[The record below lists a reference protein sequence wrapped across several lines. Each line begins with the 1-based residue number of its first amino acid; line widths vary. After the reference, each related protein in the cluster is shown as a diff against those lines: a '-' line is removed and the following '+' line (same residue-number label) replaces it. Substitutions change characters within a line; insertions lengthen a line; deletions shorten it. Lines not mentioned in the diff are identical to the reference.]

1 MNFRVRFSSGAPSF
15 SPIPPSSPSRA
26 LEALAA
32 LLRRHSNDGAL
43 HAELDGLLHENDG
56 GLRAEGLLA
65 LAQRQEAAGR
75 TDIAAE
81 IYAAVA
87 GDDPASRG
95 DALGRVPRRR
105 AEERLAVLQG
115 RGPLG
120 ARVELLGRHFAQQAS
135 DPALLAG
142 MAVGGAV
149 FQTLRLA
156 TLSRLAA
163 SPTASLFT
171 RGLGAR
177 ALSWGAGFA
186 LEVPA
191 FTLATR
197 GFNGLLGREQ
207 DWSREA
213 LGRELLS
220 AGITLFLLKSSGAG
234 ATALTRRLAGAEG
247 TAGVLTRFSVAAL
260 PQAAAFT
267 GILGAHAL
275 EARLGLR
282 PSGDVAN
289 AVVESLATLLQFHVG
304 GRLIHR
310 ATGGSYERRLE
321 AIGRHLESSRLLAP
335 RPPSAPSLLPGEGT
349 LRPALAGQTGPLLP
363 NAVFMSSN
371 NSNVSPSNRP
381 PAFHEGIEASGGG
394 KIVAH
399 PAQLRDLK
407 ADLDRIEGSLY
418 SIFRAE
424 TGTQGWET
432 GARDTAREMQA
443 VVEEL
448 QHRIGQEPSRAE
460 LLPYLAELG
469 LEYRT
474 IQHLVDRAIL
484 ADREMPPSDALDIHR
499 FFTYYYR
506 STNNLINFIDHTAL
520 IQQPLE
526 NARRARSW
534 LQRGLE
540 GERSAEIED
549 AVIHPDSPYGRLPD
563 GSYSLL
569 RSGLHVAVIG
579 DENAPRTFQL
589 AEMGHRVT
597 HLSDDLSVLRTT
609 ERRLHLRTQ
618 RKRESGEYKFD
629 FNPAVEFRPED
640 GAMPPADLIEAFF
653 PRQLSELAPRSSH
666 ERQAILQ
673 DFLTH
678 QIKARLAP
686 EGSAFILA
694 ERDEAI
700 EDLAN
705 LVLRDRGLELLE
717 VRQRRTHLPLLGGAA
732 VSIEPGEAMV
742 SWLLFRRLGDAP
754 R

>member
-1 MNFRVRFSSGAPSF
+1 M
-15 SPIPPSSPSRA
+15 
-26 LEALAA
+26 AA
-32 LLRRHSNDGAL
+32 LLRRHSNDAAL
-43 HAELDGLLHENDG
+43 HDEMDNLRRESDAGLQ
-56 GLRAEGLLA
+56 AEGLLS
-65 LAQRQEAAGR
+65 LGLRQETAGR
-75 TDIAAE
+75 ADLAAE
-81 IYAAVA
+81 IYATVA
-87 GDDPASRG
+87 GTDRDGP
-95 DALGRVPRRR
+95 LQRR

-120 ARVELLGRHFAQQAS
+120 ARIEFLGRHFAQQAS

-149 FQTLRLA
+149 FQSLRLA

-186 LEVPA
+186 FEVPA

-197 GFNGLLGREQ
+197 GFHTLLGREL

-213 LGRELLS
+213 LGHELLS
-220 AGITLFLLKSSGAG
+220 AGITLFLLKSSGTG
-234 ATALTRRLAGAEG
+234 ATSLTRRLARSEG
-247 TAGVLTRFSVAAL
+247 SASALTRFSVAAL

-275 EARLGLR
+275 EAHLGLR
-282 PSGDVAN
+282 PGGDAAN

-304 GRLIHR
+304 GRLLHR

-321 AIGRHLESSRLLAP
+321 ALGRHLEASRLLTP
-335 RPPSAPSLLPGEGT
+335 RPPAAPGLLPVAGT
-349 LRPALAGQTGPLLP
+349 LRPALAGETGLLP
-363 NAVFMSSN
+363 NTVFMSN
-371 NSNVSPSNRP
+371 NSKASPSNRP
-381 PAFHEGIEASGGG
+381 PAFHEGIEPSGG

-399 PAQLRDLK
+399 PLQLRDLK
-407 ADLDRIEGSLY
+407 AEIDRIEVSLFSVY
-418 SIFRAE
+418 RGE
-424 TGTQGWET
+424 NGTKGWEPRV
-432 GARDTAREMQA
+432 RDTAREMQA
-443 VVEEL
+443 IIEEL
-448 QHRIGQEPSRAE
+448 QHRIGQEPSRAA

-469 LEYRT
+469 IEYRT

-484 ADREMPPSDALDIHR
+484 AGRELPPSDALDIHR

-540 GERSAEIED
+540 GEHSAEIED
-549 AVIHPDSPYGRLPD
+549 AMIHPHSPYARLPD
-563 GSYSLL
+563 GSYNLQ
-569 RSGLHVAVIG
+569 RTGLHVAIIG

-618 RKRESGEYKFD
+618 RKRESGEYRFD
-629 FNPAVEFRPED
+629 FSPAVEFRPE
-640 GAMPPADLIEAFF
+640 AEEMPPADLIEAFF
-653 PRQLSELAPRSSH
+653 PRQLSELAPRSSP
-666 ERQAILQ
+666 ERQAALQ
-673 DFLTH
+673 DFLNR

-694 ERDEAI
+694 DRDEAV

-717 VRQRRTHLPLLGGAA
+717 VRQRRTHLPLMGGAA
-732 VSIEPGEAMV
+732 VTIEPGEAMV
-742 SWLLFRRLGDAP
+742 SWLLFRKLGDTP

>member
-1 MNFRVRFSSGAPSF
+1 
-15 SPIPPSSPSRA
+15 
-26 LEALAA
+26 LDALAA
-32 LLRRHSNDGAL
+32 LLRRHSNDAAL
-43 HAELDGLLHENDG
+43 HAELDD
-56 GLRAEGLLA
+56 LRRERDACLQAEGLLS
-65 LAQRQEAAGR
+65 LGLRQETAGR
-75 TDIAAE
+75 ADIAAE
-81 IYAAVA
+81 IYATVA
-87 GDDPASRG
+87 GA
-95 DALGRVPRRR
+95 GREGPLQRR

-120 ARVELLGRHFAQQAS
+120 ARVEFLGRHFAQQAS

-149 FQTLRLA
+149 FQSLRLA

-163 SPTASLFT
+163 SPTASLLT

-177 ALSWGAGFA
+177 ALSWGVGFA
-186 LEVPA
+186 FEVPA

-197 GFNGLLGREQ
+197 GFHALLGREL

-234 ATALTRRLAGAEG
+234 ATALTRRLARSEG
-247 TAGVLTRFSVAAL
+247 SATALTRFSAAAL

-267 GILGAHAL
+267 GLLGAHAL

-282 PSGDVAN
+282 PGGDAAN

-304 GRLIHR
+304 GRLLHR

-321 AIGRHLESSRLLAP
+321 ALGRHLDASGLLSP
-335 RPPSAPSLLPGEGT
+335 RPPAAPGLLPAAGP
-349 LRPALAGQTGPLLP
+349 LHPALAGETGLLP
-363 NAVFMSSN
+363 NAVFMSN
-371 NSNVSPSNRP
+371 NSNASPSNRP
-381 PAFHEGIEASGGG
+381 PAFHEGIEPSGGG

-399 PAQLRDLK
+399 PSQLRDLK
-407 ADLDRIEGSLY
+407 AEIDRIEVSLFSVY
-418 SIFRAE
+418 RGE
-424 TGTQGWET
+424 NGTRGWENHV
-432 GARDTAREMQA
+432 RDTAREIQA
-443 VVEEL
+443 IVEEL
-448 QHRIGQEPSRAE
+448 QRRIGQEPSRAE

-474 IQHLVDRAIL
+474 IQHLVDRAVL
-484 ADREMPPSDALDIHR
+484 ANREMPPSDALDIHR

-540 GERSAEIED
+540 GEHSAEIED
-549 AVIHPDSPYGRLPD
+549 AMIHPDSPYARLPD
-563 GSYSLL
+563 GSYNLQ
-569 RSGLHVAVIG
+569 RSGLHVAIIG

-589 AEMGHRVT
+589 AELGHRVT

-618 RKRESGEYKFD
+618 RKRESGEYALD
-629 FNPAVEFRPED
+629 FNPAVEFRSE
-640 GAMPPADLIEAFF
+640 AETAPPADLIEAFF
-653 PRQLSELAPRSSH
+653 PRQLSELAPRSSP
-666 ERQAILQ
+666 ERQAALQ
-673 DFLTH
+673 DFLNR
-678 QIKARLAP
+678 QIKARLAA

-694 ERDEAI
+694 DRDEAV

-717 VRQRRTHLPLLGGAA
+717 VRQRRTHLPLMGGAA
-732 VSIEPGEAMV
+732 VTIEPGEAMV

>member
-1 MNFRVRFSSGAPSF
+1 MDD
-15 SPIPPSSPSRA
+15 
-26 LEALAA
+26 LAV
-32 LLRRHSNDGAL
+32 LLRRRSEDATL
-43 HAELDGLLHENDG
+43 HAELDALRRESDA
-56 GLRAEGLLA
+56 GLRAEGLLS
-65 LAQRQEAAGR
+65 LGQRQEGAGR
-75 TDIAAE
+75 ADLAAE
-81 IYAAVA
+81 IYATVA
-87 GDDPASRG
+87 GTDRG
-95 DALGRVPRRR
+95 GPLQRR

-142 MAVGGAV
+142 MAAGGAV
-149 FQTLRLA
+149 FQSLRLA
-156 TLSRLAA
+156 TLSRLAT
-163 SPTASLFT
+163 SPTTSLLT

-177 ALSWGAGFA
+177 ALSWGVGFA
-186 LEVPA
+186 FEVPA

-197 GFNGLLGREQ
+197 GFHALLGREL

-213 LGRELLS
+213 LGLEFLS

-234 ATALTRRLAGAEG
+234 ASAFTRRLARSEG
-247 TAGVLTRFSVAAL
+247 SASALTRFSAVAL

-267 GILGAHAL
+267 GLLGAHAL
-275 EARLGLR
+275 ETRLGLR
-282 PSGDVAN
+282 PGGDAAN

-310 ATGGSYERRLE
+310 ATGGSYERRLQ
-321 AIGRHLESSRLLAP
+321 AIGRRIEASRLLAP
-335 RPPSAPSLLPGEGT
+335 RPPSTPALFSAAGT
-349 LRPALAGQTGPLLP
+349 LRPAMAGEARPLP
-363 NAVFMSSN
+363 ANAVFMSSN
-371 NSNVSPSNRP
+371 NPNASPSNRP
-381 PAFHEGIEASGGG
+381 PAFHEGIDPSGGG

-399 PAQLRDLK
+399 PAQLRDIK
-407 ADLDRIEGSLY
+407 ADLDRIEGTLY
-418 SIFRAE
+418 GIFRAE
-424 TGTQGWET
+424 TGTRGWET
-432 GARDTAREMQA
+432 GARDTAREMQT

-448 QHRIGQEPSRAE
+448 QRRIGQEPSRAE

-474 IQHLVDRAIL
+474 VQHLVDRAIL
-484 ADREMPPSDALDIHR
+484 SDRELPPSDALDIRR

-506 STNNLINFIDHTAL
+506 SANNLINFIDHTAL

-540 GERSAEIED
+540 GERAAEIEE
-549 AVIHPDSPYGRLPD
+549 AIIHPDSPYVRLPD
-563 GSYSLL
+563 GSYNL
-569 RSGLHVAVIG
+569 RGSGLHVALIG

-597 HLSDDLSVLRTT
+597 HLSDDPSVLRTT

-629 FNPAVEFRPED
+629 FSPAIDFRPEAE
-640 GAMPPADLIEAFF
+640 AMPPADLIEAFF
-653 PRQLSELAPRSSH
+653 PRQLSELAPRSSP
-666 ERQAILQ
+666 ERQASLQ
-673 DFLTH
+673 DFLNR

-694 ERDEAI
+694 DRDEAI

-705 LVLRDRGLELLE
+705 LVLRDRGIELLE
-717 VRQRRTHLPLLGGAA
+717 VRQRRTHLPLMGGPA
-732 VSIEPGEAMV
+732 VTIEPGEAMV
-742 SWLLFRRLGDAP
+742 SWLLFRKLGETP

>member
-1 MNFRVRFSSGAPSF
+1 MD
-15 SPIPPSSPSRA
+15 
-26 LEALAA
+26 ALAA
-32 LLRRHSNDGAL
+32 LLRRHSNDAAL
-43 HAELDGLLHENDG
+43 HDEMDNLRRESDAGLQ
-56 GLRAEGLLA
+56 AEGLLS
-65 LAQRQEAAGR
+65 LGLRQESAGR
-75 TDIAAE
+75 ADLAAE
-81 IYAAVA
+81 IYATVA
-87 GDDPASRG
+87 GTGG
-95 DALGRVPRRR
+95 DGPLRRR

-120 ARVELLGRHFAQQAS
+120 ARAELLGRHFAQQAS

-149 FQTLRLA
+149 FQSLRLA

-163 SPTASLFT
+163 APTASLFT

-186 LEVPA
+186 FEVPA
-191 FTLATR
+191 FALATR
-197 GFNGLLGREQ
+197 GFHTLLGREL

-234 ATALTRRLAGAEG
+234 ATALTRRFARSEG
-247 TAGVLTRFSVAAL
+247 SASALTRFSVAAL

-267 GILGAHAL
+267 GVLGAHAL
-275 EARLGLR
+275 EAHLGLR
-282 PSGDVAN
+282 PGGDAAN

-304 GRLIHR
+304 GRLLHR

-335 RPPSAPSLLPGEGT
+335 RPPAAPGLLPAAGT
-349 LRPALAGQTGPLLP
+349 LRPALAGETGLLP
-363 NAVFMSSN
+363 NTVFMSN
-371 NSNVSPSNRP
+371 NSNASPSNRP
-381 PAFHEGIEASGGG
+381 PAFHEGIEPSGGG

-407 ADLDRIEGSLY
+407 ADLDRLEVTLY
-418 SIFRAE
+418 AVFRAE
-424 TGTQGWET
+424 TGTRGWET
-432 GARDTAREMQA
+432 GARDTAREVQA
-443 VVEEL
+443 IVEEL

-484 ADREMPPSDALDIHR
+484 AGRELPPSDALDIHR

-540 GERSAEIED
+540 GEHSAEIED
-549 AVIHPDSPYGRLPD
+549 AIIHPDSPYTRLPD
-563 GSYSLL
+563 GSYNLL
-569 RSGLHVAVIG
+569 RPGLHVAIIG

-629 FNPAVEFRPED
+629 FSPAVEFRPEA
-640 GAMPPADLIEAFF
+640 GEMPPADLIEAFF
-653 PRQLSELAPRSSH
+653 PRQLSELAPRSSP
-666 ERQAILQ
+666 ERQAALQ
-673 DFLTH
+673 DFLNR
-678 QIKARLAP
+678 QVKARLAP
-686 EGSAFILA
+686 DGSAFILA
-694 ERDEAI
+694 DRDEAV

-705 LVLRDRGLELLE
+705 LVLRDRSLELLE
-717 VRQRRTHLPLLGGAA
+717 VRQRRTHLPLMGGAA
-732 VSIEPGEAMV
+732 VTIEPGEAMV

>member
-1 MNFRVRFSSGAPSF
+1 M
-15 SPIPPSSPSRA
+15 
-26 LEALAA
+26 
-32 LLRRHSNDGAL
+32 
-43 HAELDGLLHENDG
+43 
-56 GLRAEGLLA
+56 
-65 LAQRQEAAGR
+65 
-75 TDIAAE
+75 
-81 IYAAVA
+81 
-87 GDDPASRG
+87 
-95 DALGRVPRRR
+95 
-105 AEERLAVLQG
+105 
-115 RGPLG
+115 G

-149 FQTLRLA
+149 FQSLRLA

-163 SPTASLFT
+163 SPAASLWT
-171 RGLGAR
+171 RGWGAR
-177 ALSWGAGFA
+177 ALSWGVGFA
-186 LEVPA
+186 FEVPA
-191 FTLATR
+191 FTFATR
-197 GFNGLLGREQ
+197 GFHALLGREL

-213 LGRELLS
+213 VGRELLS

-234 ATALTRRLAGAEG
+234 ATSLTRRLARPEGSAGA
-247 TAGVLTRFSVAAL
+247 LTRFSVAAL

-275 EARLGLR
+275 EARLGVR
-282 PSGDVAN
+282 PGGDAAN

-304 GRLIHR
+304 GRLLHR
-310 ATGGSYERRLE
+310 ATGGAYERPLE
-321 AIGRHLESSRLLAP
+321 ALGRQLEASRLLTP
-335 RPPSAPSLLPGEGT
+335 RPPAAPGFLPAAET
-349 LRPALAGQTGPLLP
+349 LRPAWAGETGLLS
-363 NAVFMSSN
+363 NTVFMSSH
-371 NSNVSPSNRP
+371 NSNASPSNRP
-381 PAFHEGIEASGGG
+381 PAYHEGIEPSGGG

-407 ADLDRIEGSLY
+407 ADLDGVEGTLY
-418 SIFRAE
+418 AIFRAE

-432 GARDTAREMQA
+432 SARDTAREIQA
-443 VVEEL
+443 IVEEL

-484 ADREMPPSDALDIHR
+484 AGRELPPSDALDIHR
-499 FFTYYYR
+499 FFTYYFR

-549 AVIHPDSPYGRLPD
+549 AIIHPDSPYGRLPD
-563 GSYSLL
+563 GSYNLL
-569 RSGLHVAVIG
+569 RSGLHIAVIG

-597 HLSDDLSVLRTT
+597 HVSDDLSVLRTT

-618 RKRESGEYKFD
+618 RKRESGEYAFD
-629 FNPAVEFRPED
+629 FNPAVEFRPEVETT
-640 GAMPPADLIEAFF
+640 PPADLIEAFF

-666 ERQAILQ
+666 QRQAILQ

-686 EGSAFILA
+686 EGSAFILTD
-694 ERDEAI
+694 RDEAI

-717 VRQRRTHLPLLGGAA
+717 VRQRRTHLPLMGGNA

-742 SWLLFRRLGDAP
+742 SWLLFRRLGDAS

>member
-1 MNFRVRFSSGAPSF
+1 MD
-15 SPIPPSSPSRA
+15 
-26 LEALAA
+26 ALAA
-32 LLRRHSNDGAL
+32 LLRRHSNDAAL
-43 HAELDGLLHENDG
+43 HDEMDNLRRESDAGLQ
-56 GLRAEGLLA
+56 AEGLLS
-65 LAQRQEAAGR
+65 LGLRQETAGR
-75 TDIAAE
+75 ADLAAE
-81 IYAAVA
+81 IYATVA
-87 GDDPASRG
+87 GTDRDGP
-95 DALGRVPRRR
+95 LQRR

-120 ARVELLGRHFAQQAS
+120 ARIEFLGRHFAQQAS

-149 FQTLRLA
+149 FQSLRLA

-186 LEVPA
+186 FEVPA

-197 GFNGLLGREQ
+197 GFHTLLGREL

-213 LGRELLS
+213 LGHELLS
-220 AGITLFLLKSSGAG
+220 AGITLFLLKSSGTG
-234 ATALTRRLAGAEG
+234 ATSLTRRLARSEG
-247 TAGVLTRFSVAAL
+247 SASALTRFSVAAL

-275 EARLGLR
+275 EAHLGLR
-282 PSGDVAN
+282 PGGDAAN

-304 GRLIHR
+304 GRLLHR

-321 AIGRHLESSRLLAP
+321 ALGRHLEASRLLTP
-335 RPPSAPSLLPGEGT
+335 RPPAAPGLLPVAGT
-349 LRPALAGQTGPLLP
+349 LRPALAGETGLLP
-363 NAVFMSSN
+363 NTVFMSN
-371 NSNVSPSNRP
+371 NSKASPSNRP
-381 PAFHEGIEASGGG
+381 PAFHEGIEPSGG

-399 PAQLRDLK
+399 PLQLRDLK
-407 ADLDRIEGSLY
+407 AEIDRIEVSLFSVY
-418 SIFRAE
+418 RGE
-424 TGTQGWET
+424 NGTKGWEPRV
-432 GARDTAREMQA
+432 RDTAREMQA
-443 VVEEL
+443 IIEEL
-448 QHRIGQEPSRAE
+448 QHRIGQEPSRAA

-469 LEYRT
+469 IEYRT

-484 ADREMPPSDALDIHR
+484 AGRELPPSDALDIHR

-540 GERSAEIED
+540 GEHSAEIED
-549 AVIHPDSPYGRLPD
+549 AMIHPHSPYARLPD
-563 GSYSLL
+563 GSYNLQ
-569 RSGLHVAVIG
+569 RTGLHVAIIG

-618 RKRESGEYKFD
+618 RKRESGEYRFD
-629 FNPAVEFRPED
+629 FSPAVEFRPE
-640 GAMPPADLIEAFF
+640 AEEMPPADLIEAFF
-653 PRQLSELAPRSSH
+653 PRQLSELAPRSSP
-666 ERQAILQ
+666 ERQAALQ
-673 DFLTH
+673 DFLNR

-694 ERDEAI
+694 DRDEAV

-717 VRQRRTHLPLLGGAA
+717 VRQRRTHLPLMGGAA
-732 VSIEPGEAMV
+732 VTIEPGEAMV
-742 SWLLFRRLGDAP
+742 SWLLFRKLGDTP